1 MCYSPAR
8 GAATARSTISSCL
21 AMLPCTQAL
30 SLVALRSEDT
40 CTLWVSLCLCSL
52 PAQLAVQECSTEQ
65 SCPVLAGWGSL
76 RPCAKTQP
84 RQSCKCLQPAPG

>member
-1 MCYSPAR
+1 
-8 GAATARSTISSCL
+8 
-21 AMLPCTQAL
+21 MLPCTQAL

-76 RPCAKTQP
+76 GPVPKPSLGSPASACSLRLAEMPC
-84 RQSCKCLQPAPG
+84 LGPGPM